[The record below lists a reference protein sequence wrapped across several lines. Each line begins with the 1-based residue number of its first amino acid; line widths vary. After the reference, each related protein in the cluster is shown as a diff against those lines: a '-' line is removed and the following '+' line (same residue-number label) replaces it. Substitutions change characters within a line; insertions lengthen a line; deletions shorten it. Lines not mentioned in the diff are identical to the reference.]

1 MKEITTEIE
10 IDATPKRVWRVLMD
24 FAAYPEWNPFVRT
37 MEGQA
42 RVGTRL
48 KAYLKASKGLG
59 MTIKPTVLV
68 ADPDRELRWLGRTLL
83 PGVFDGEHYFLIE
96 PLGPNKVRFTQ
107 GERFRG
113 ALVFLIG
120 ALGVIKNARRGFVD
134 LNQAL
139 KDRAE
144 QPA

>member
-10 IDATPKRVWRVLMD
+10 IDASPERVWAVLTD
-24 FAAYPEWNPFVRT
+24 FSAYPEWNPFVRT
-37 MEGQA
+37 VEGQTV
-42 RVGTRL
+42 VGTRL
-48 KAYLKASKGLG
+48 KAYVKASKGLG

-68 ADPDRELRWLGRTLL
+68 ADPNRELRWLGRTLL
-83 PGVFDGEHYFLIE
+83 PGVFDGEHYFTIE
-96 PLGPNKVRFTQ
+96 ALGSDRVRFTQ

-113 ALVFLIG
+113 ALVWLMG
-120 ALGVIKNARRGFVD
+120 AIGVIKNARGGFVD

-144 QPA
+144 HPA